1 MQKTLAMK
9 FLDGKK
15 VPYEVVE
22 YPNTMRDAAEIAA
35 LKGIPAGQVFKTL
48 VVQPPAG
55 TAKAKPMLVLIPA
68 NRQLDLKKLAQV
80 VGAKKLKMA
89 THAEAE
95 QMTGLQVGG
104 ISPLVLVNKG
114 FTIYLDET
122 AHAHS
127 HIYISAA
134 QKGLNLKVP
143 VNDLVKVTGGRWADV
158 SNEFATSDQ

>member
-9 FLDGKK
+9 FLEGKK
-15 VPYEVVE
+15 VPYEVLE

-35 LKGIPAGQVFKTL
+35 YKGLPPGQVCKTL

-55 TAKAKPMLVLIPA
+55 EPRAKPMLVMVPA
-68 NRQLDLKKLAQV
+68 DRQLDLKKLAKG

-95 QMTGLQVGG
+95 ALTGLQVGG

-114 FTIYLDET
+114 FAIYLDV
-122 AHAHS
+122 AARPFP
-127 HIYISAA
+127 HIYVSAA
-134 QKGLNLKVP
+134 QKGLNLKVA
-143 VNDLVKVTGGRWADV
+143 VKDLLKVTGARWIDASSASPID
-158 SNEFATSDQ
+158 E

>member
-15 VPYEVVE
+15 VAYEVLE

-35 LKGIPAGQVFKTL
+35 YKGIPAAQVFKTL

-55 TAKAKPMLVLIPA
+55 DARAKPMLVMIPA
-68 NRQLDLKKLAQV
+68 NRQLDLKKLALAI
-80 VGAKKLKMA
+80 GAKKLKMA

-114 FTIYLDET
+114 FAIYLDET
-122 AHAHS
+122 ARTHS
-127 HIYISAA
+127 DIYISAA
-134 QKGLNLKVP
+134 QRGLNVKVP
-143 VNDLVKVTGGRWADV
+143 VKELVKIVGARWADV
-158 SNEFATSDQ
+158 SEAA